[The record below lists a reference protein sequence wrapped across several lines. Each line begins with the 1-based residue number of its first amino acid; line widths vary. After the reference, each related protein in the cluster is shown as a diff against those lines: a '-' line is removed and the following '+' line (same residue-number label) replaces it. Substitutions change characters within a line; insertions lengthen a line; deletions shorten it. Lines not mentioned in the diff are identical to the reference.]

1 MSGIQDFRPKLA
13 GMVAALCAIGL
24 TEQQAMDTE
33 EYLVDKYSLSSKHKR
48 GLNMIPGGYEGIRT
62 LHVLS
67 FIKEATIL
75 DTEAREEMLNGY
87 LKDHPR
93 LGVLSPGVA
102 AKWNDPEYAE
112 AVICG
117 RENRLEAGQVRE
129 IRYLSV
135 LGYSV
140 EAIRER
146 VGAIDEG
153 QVQRVLAGR
162 TYARIH

>member
-1 MSGIQDFRPKLA
+1 MVNVNTIAPDFER
-13 GMVAALCAIGL
+13 
-24 TEQQAMDTE
+24 
-33 EYLVDKYSLSSKHKR
+33 LS
-48 GLNMIPGGYEGIRT
+48 T
-62 LHVLS
+62 LHLLS
-67 FIKEATIL
+67 LIKEPTFL

-93 LGVLSPGVA
+93 LGVPNHGVA